1 MWQDDKAKVEGL
13 FLGGEPFLVQC
24 ASPVDQ
30 LHRTFLDA
38 AADLSGAGVTPAV
51 IDCDGK
57 LPSGK
62 TVKAHLFQK
71 FSMYWLAYGKYTRS
85 LTFENLCQERFF
97 KDRALEE
104 PVFFVVCYVCI
115 HT

>member
-1 MWQDDKAKVEGL
+1 MRICVVLHLCQDDKAKVEGL

-62 TVKAHLFQK
+62 TVKAFFFSHHFQK
-71 FSMYWLAYGKYTRS
+71 FSMYWLACSKYTRP
-85 LTFENLCQERFF
+85 LTCENMC
-97 KDRALEE
+97 
-104 PVFFVVCYVCI
+104 
-115 HT
+115 